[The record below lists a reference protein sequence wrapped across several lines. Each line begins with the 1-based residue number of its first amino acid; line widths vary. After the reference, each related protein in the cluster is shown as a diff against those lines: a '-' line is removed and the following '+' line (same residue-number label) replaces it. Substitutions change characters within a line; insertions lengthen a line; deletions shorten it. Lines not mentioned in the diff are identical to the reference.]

1 MDVGDLGVVW
11 ILGVPLIFGIFL
23 CIFRLL

>member
-1 MDVGDLGVVW
+1 MGFCISEVLPLSVGV
-11 ILGVPLIFGIFL
+11 FL